1 MSRYGS
7 GKLYQVTS
15 NISGSGTLDLTL
27 PRGHV
32 VALLQNKDTKGNSSR
47 WLVDTGGH
55 RGYVPAGKLELYR
68 VAPSEE
74 DLRGQAKPHENSR
87 QLTPEPTLA
96 PVPSVP
102 AVTQVVAVCPF
113 AARSS
118 HEVSL
123 QAGQQV
129 TVLEAQDKKG
139 NPEWSLVE
147 VNGQRGYVP
156 SSFLARVPGPAPWGW
171 SLPS

>member
-1 MSRYGS
+1 MHFNR
-7 GKLYQVTS
+7 TR
-15 NISGSGTLDLTL
+15 T
-27 PRGHV
+27 
-32 VALLQNKDTKGNSSR
+32 VAASEQMLQRKPPNENT
-47 WLVDTGGH
+47 GH
-55 RGYVPAGKLELYR
+55 RGYVPAGKLELYHVVPR
-68 VAPSEE
+68 EE
-74 DLRGQAKPHENSR
+74 ELRGQAKPHRDSPR
-87 QLTPEPTLA
+87 QTPEPTLA

-102 AVTQVVAVCPF
+102 AVTQVVAVYPF
-113 AARSS
+113 VARSS

-156 SSFLARVPGPAPWGW
+156 SSFLARASGPALWGW